1 MLRRLTLT
9 FTCLLLL
16 ACTPVA
22 DETANTADL
31 ILIGDHIITM
41 DESEVGAVAVIGD
54 RIVATGTADD
64 ILEMR
69 GPDTRVVE
77 LGDKAL
83 LPGFIDTHGHLAV
96 VARLIDYVNVSSPPV
111 GPARTIGDI
120 QTMLRAAIVEKDIP
134 PGQWVVGYGYDESL
148 LEEQRHPTRDDLDAV
163 SSEHPVMLLHVS
175 LHLVAANSNAL
186 SQHSIDAAA
195 PEPPGGRIR
204 RRPDSTEPNGVLEE
218 TAAQPLMLGL
228 LHASSENF
236 ADKARR
242 TLESYASY
250 GITTAQDGAA
260 VMPDVMAFRD
270 AAAQSPLPID
280 LVAYY
285 HTMTL
290 NNEQRASIAVE
301 SYTNGF
307 RVGGAK
313 FILDGSIQGKTG
325 YVSLPYV
332 EPPDGKGAD
341 YRAYPMIS
349 ADVFQ
354 KALDPLLQRNVPLLV
369 HANGD
374 AAIDM
379 MIDGLVASFDGM
391 DVPDHRSVM
400 VHAQMIR
407 EDQLDRVKEL
417 GIVPSYYSVH
427 PFFWGD
433 WHRQIL
439 GDERAS
445 RISPI
450 RSTIERGI
458 PFTIHNDAPVVPSDV
473 MRLIWITVN
482 RKTRSGHVL
491 GPDQRATVMEAL
503 HAVTQGAAY
512 QYFEENEKG
521 SITPGKQA
529 DLVIL
534 AANPLAVDPDALKDI
549 TVIETISR
557 GRTEYRD
564 ELGS

>member
-1 MLRRLTLT
+1 MLRRIVLSIA
-9 FTCLLLL
+9 CLLLL
-16 ACTPVA
+16 ACTPA
-22 DETANTADL
+22 PKDTANTADL
-31 ILIGDHIITM
+31 ILIGEHIITM
-41 DESEVGAVAVIGD
+41 DESEIGAVAVIGD
-54 RIVATGTADD
+54 RISATGTAED
-64 ILEMR
+64 ILDMR

-77 LGDKAL
+77 LGNKAL
-83 LPGFIDTHGHLAV
+83 LPGFIDSHGHLAV

-111 GPARTIGDI
+111 GPAGSIRDM
-120 QTMLRAAIVEKDIP
+120 QKMLRSAIAENDIA

-163 SSEHPVMLLHVS
+163 STEHPVMLLHVS
-175 LHLVAANSNAL
+175 LHLVAANSDAL
-186 SQHSIDAAA
+186 SQHGIGAATA
-195 PEPPGGRIR
+195 EPPGGRIR
-204 RRPDSTEPNGVLEE
+204 RRPDSLEPNGVLEE
-218 TAAQPLMLGL
+218 TAAQPLLLGL

-242 TLESYASY
+242 ALEDYASY

-260 VMPDVMAFRD
+260 VVPDVVTLRS
-270 AAAQSPLPID
+270 AAAQSPLPIE

-285 HTMTL
+285 HAMTL
-290 NNEQRASIAVE
+290 NDEQRAGMAAEPYV
-301 SYTNGF
+301 NGV

-325 YVSLPYV
+325 YLSLPYV
-332 EPPDGKGAD
+332 EPPDGKDAD
-341 YRAYPMIS
+341 YRAYPMMP

-379 MIDGLVASFDGM
+379 MIDAIDVSLNGR

-400 VHAQMIR
+400 IHAQMMR

-439 GDERAS
+439 GNERAS

-458 PFTIHNDAPVVPSDV
+458 PFTIHNDAPVVPPDV

-482 RKTRSGHVL
+482 RETRSGHVL

-512 QYFEENEKG
+512 QYFEEDEKG

-534 AANPLAVDPDALKDI
+534 GANPLAVDADALKDI
-549 TVIETISR
+549 PVIETISR
-557 GRTEYRD
+557 GRTVYRD
-564 ELGS
+564 GSQ

>member
-1 MLRRLTLT
+1 MLRRIVLSIA
-9 FTCLLLL
+9 CLLLL
-16 ACTPVA
+16 ACTPA
-22 DETANTADL
+22 PKDTANTADL
-31 ILIGDHIITM
+31 ILIGDNIITM
-41 DESEVGAVAVIGD
+41 DESEIGAVAVIGD
-54 RIVATGTADD
+54 RIAATGTAEDMLD
-64 ILEMR
+64 MQ

-77 LGDKAL
+77 LGDRAL
-83 LPGFIDTHGHLAV
+83 LPGFIDSHGHLAV

-111 GPARTIGDI
+111 GPARSIGDI
-120 QTMLRAAIVEKDIP
+120 QTMLRSAIAENDIA
-134 PGQWVVGYGYDESL
+134 PGRWVVGYGYDESL

-163 SSEHPVMLLHVS
+163 STEHPVMLLHVS
-175 LHLVAANSNAL
+175 LHLVAANSETL
-186 SQHSIDAAA
+186 SQHGIDAGT

-204 RRPDSTEPNGVLEE
+204 RRPDSLEPNGVLEE
-218 TAAQPLMLGL
+218 TAAQPLLLGL

-242 TLESYASY
+242 ALEDYAGY

-260 VMPDVMAFRD
+260 VVPDVVALRG
-270 AAAQSPLPID
+270 AAAESPLPID

-290 NNEQRASIAVE
+290 NDEQRAGVAAE
-301 SYTNGF
+301 PYANGF

-325 YVSLPYV
+325 YLSLPYV
-332 EPPDGKGAD
+332 EPPDGKNAD
-341 YRAYPMIS
+341 YRAYPMMP
-349 ADVFQ
+349 AEVFR
-354 KALDPLLQRNVPLLV
+354 KALDPLIQRNVPLLV

-379 MIDGLVASFDGM
+379 MIDAIGASLKGRDI
-391 DVPDHRSVM
+391 PDHRSVM
-400 VHAQMIR
+400 VHAQMMR

-433 WHRQIL
+433 WHRRIL

-458 PFTIHNDAPVVPSDV
+458 PFTIHNDAPVVPPDV

-482 RKTRSGHVL
+482 RRTRSGHVL

-512 QYFEENEKG
+512 QYFEEDEKG

-534 AANPLAVDPDALKDI
+534 GANPLAVDADALKDI
-549 TVIETISR
+549 PVIETISR
-557 GRTEYRD
+557 GCTVYRD
-564 ELGS
+564 GA

>member
-1 MLRRLTLT
+1 MPRRVSLT

-16 ACTPVA
+16 ACTPAA
-22 DETANTADL
+22 DETASTADL

-41 DESEVGAVAVIGD
+41 DETEVRAVAVAGD
-54 RIVATGTADD
+54 RIAATGTADE
-64 ILEMR
+64 ILEMQ
-69 GPDTRVVE
+69 GPDTRVLE

-111 GPARTIGDI
+111 GPARSIGDI
-120 QTMLRAAIVEKDIP
+120 QTMLRDAIADKDIP

-148 LEEQRHPTRDDLDAV
+148 LAEQRHPTRDDLDAV

-175 LHLVAANSNAL
+175 LHLVAANSKLL
-186 SQHSIDAAA
+186 SQHAIDAAA
-195 PEPPGGRIR
+195 PEPAGGRIR
-204 RRPDSTEPNGVLEE
+204 RRPDSMEPNGVLEE
-218 TAAQPLMLGL
+218 AAAQPLLLGL
-228 LHASSENF
+228 LHASSGNF
-236 ADKARR
+236 VDKARR
-242 TLESYASY
+242 ALESYASY

-260 VMPDVMAFRD
+260 VMPDVMALRN

-285 HTMTL
+285 HTMAL
-290 NNEQRASIAVE
+290 NNEQRASIVAE
-301 SYTNGF
+301 SYANGF

-313 FILDGSIQGKTG
+313 LILDGSIQGKTG

-332 EPPDGKGAD
+332 EPPDGKDAD

-379 MIDGLVASFDGM
+379 MIDGIAASFDG
-391 DVPDHRSVM
+391 VPIPDHRSVM

-445 RISPI
+445 RISPV

-491 GPDQRATVMEAL
+491 GPDQRATIMETL
-503 HAVTQGAAY
+503 HALTQGAAY

-534 AANPLAVDPDALKDI
+534 GANPLVVDPDALKDI
-549 TVIETISR
+549 TVVETISR
-557 GRTEYRD
+557 GRTVYRH
-564 ELGS
+564 ESGQ

>member
-1 MLRRLTLT
+1 MHRRIVLTVV
-9 FTCLLLL
+9 CLLLL
-16 ACTPVA
+16 ACAPA
-22 DETANTADL
+22 PNETANTADL
-31 ILIGDHIITM
+31 ILIGEHIITM
-41 DESEVGAVAVIGD
+41 DESEIGAVAVIGD
-54 RIVATGTADD
+54 RISATGTAED
-64 ILEMR
+64 ILGMQ

-83 LPGFIDTHGHLAV
+83 LPGFIDSHGHLAV

-111 GPARTIGDI
+111 GPARSIRDI
-120 QTMLRAAIVEKDIP
+120 QTMLRSAIAENDIA
-134 PGQWVVGYGYDESL
+134 PGRWVVGYGYDESL
-148 LEEQRHPTRDDLDAV
+148 LEEQRHPMRDDLDAV
-163 SSEHPVMLLHVS
+163 STEHPVMLLHVS
-175 LHLVAANSNAL
+175 LHLVAANSDAL
-186 SQHSIDAAA
+186 SQHGIGAATA
-195 PEPPGGRIR
+195 EPRGGRIR
-204 RRPDSTEPNGVLEE
+204 RQPDSLEPNGVLEE
-218 TAAQPLMLGL
+218 TAAQPLLLGL

-242 TLESYASY
+242 ALKDYASY

-260 VMPDVMAFRD
+260 VVPDVTALRS

-285 HTMTL
+285 HAMTL
-290 NNEQRASIAVE
+290 NDEQRAGMAAE
-301 SYTNGF
+301 PYANGF

-325 YVSLPYV
+325 YLSLPYV
-332 EPPDGKGAD
+332 EPPDGKDAD
-341 YRAYPMIS
+341 YRAYPMMP

-354 KALDPLLQRNVPLLV
+354 KALDPLIQRNVPLLV

-379 MIDGLVASFDGM
+379 MIDAIDVSLNGR

-439 GDERAS
+439 GNERAS
-445 RISPI
+445 RISPV

-458 PFTIHNDAPVVPSDV
+458 PFTIHNDAPVVPPDV
-473 MRLIWITVN
+473 MRLLWITVN

-512 QYFEENEKG
+512 QYFEEDEKG

-534 AANPLAVDPDALKDI
+534 GANPLAVDPDALENI
-549 TVIETISR
+549 PVIETISR
-557 GRTEYRD
+557 GRTVYRD
-564 ELGS
+564 GAQ